1 MFLSGR
7 VLKVDGAYAA
17 VKFPTVKENSG
28 KESKEADDSTS
39 LLQECRLMRTDDL
52 QVLKSNSTS
61 RSPDCFQR
69 VPKKVNIP
77 ESSGQILALT
87 VDGQGKLIV
96 FGEENLCLFIFRL
109 FVYCKK
115 F

>member
-1 MFLSGR
+1 M
-7 VLKVDGAYAA
+7 
-17 VKFPTVKENSG
+17 KFPTVKENNFG
-28 KESKEADDSTS
+28 KESKETDDSTS

-77 ESSGQILALT
+77 ENAGQILTLT
-87 VDGQGKLIV
+87 VDGQGEL
-96 FGEENLCLFIFRL
+96 
-109 FVYCKK
+109 
-115 F
+115 